1 MAAKGKMSDQ
11 ERFNQVIAEASSE
24 NAPSVRRTATVLEGL
39 RYGMN
44 IETVLEKCTKLTK
57 EDMNPAVLE
66 ELFGADLSITE
77 VAKCFDTYPAAINNF
92 ISKFNLRH
100 LVKADG
106 RKKNAEQR
114 LKPTQLEPKT
124 DPIEPAETVVN
135 KEEKSDVVQKIQP
148 AVEMCHSKDDSVLN
162 GIIWEDEI
170 KAPQAEAMIVIN
182 RTGLVLV
189 GLKDFKYPKVRIGLS
204 EDGKKIAIKADQ
216 SGRLIKDNI
225 RYPNRRFVYATWI
238 TRSLGKSGVEL
249 PAWYPLT
256 HHADELLVGQLAE

>member
-1 MAAKGKMSDQ
+1 MAAKGKMSDK

-77 VAKCFDTYPAAINNF
+77 VAKCFDTYAAAITNF

-106 RKKNAEQR
+106 RKKNAER
-114 LKPTQLEPKT
+114 LKPTQLEPKN
-124 DPIEPAETVVN
+124 DLIEPAETVE
-135 KEEKSDVVQKIQP
+135 KTEEIPNVVQNIQP
-148 AVEMCHSKDDSVLN
+148 AVEVCQSKDDSVLN

-225 RYPNRRFVYATWI
+225 RYPNRRFVYARWI
-238 TRSLGKSGVEL
+238 TKSLSSSGVEL